1 MVQTTGGS
9 LRISKDIHQ
18 EPRDLHGLEDK
29 HDKLVVDSL
38 LFVKDTVPGAD
49 EEEHHCL
56 SAYTPIERW
65 AWDLQVSM
73 MIPSLAT
80 QIPPHTFRMT
90 DRLRLYCL
98 ESATVSI
105 VTLGASKPLM
115 LTLVIS
121 TRTVSLHLLETHDET
136 GDDE

>member
-1 MVQTTGGS
+1 
-9 LRISKDIHQ
+9 
-18 EPRDLHGLEDK
+18 
-29 HDKLVVDSL
+29 
-38 LFVKDTVPGAD
+38 
-49 EEEHHCL
+49 
-56 SAYTPIERW
+56 
-65 AWDLQVSM
+65 LQVSM

-115 LTLVIS
+115 LTLLIS
-121 TRTVSLHLLETHDET
+121 IETVSLHLLETHDET
-136 GDDE
+136 GDDEGHDASTKPPLSTRHLSIRYY